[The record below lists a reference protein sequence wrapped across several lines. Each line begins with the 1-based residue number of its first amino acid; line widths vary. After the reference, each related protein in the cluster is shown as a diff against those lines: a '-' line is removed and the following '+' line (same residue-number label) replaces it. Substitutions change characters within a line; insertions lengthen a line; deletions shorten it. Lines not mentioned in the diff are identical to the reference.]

1 MEFSCTIM
9 ALCLKHLVHGQLHL
23 HHRCSQV
30 HTAGSMVTQYQHGA
44 SRFIYTN
51 KQMHLGMQTRNKQA
65 TVSYR
70 LGPSHRR
77 LEWWA
82 RSLPYPAL
90 TTLILFKV
98 FFAHVRLLHHEA
110 AATFCAA
117 HTMAWTNH
125 VKSQPVLQGLL
136 PAQAKILLPP
146 PHRH

>member
-1 MEFSCTIM
+1 MEQ
-9 ALCLKHLVHGQLHL
+9 AD
-23 HHRCSQV
+23 
-30 HTAGSMVTQYQHGA
+30 
-44 SRFIYTN
+44 FIYTN

-146 PHRH
+146 SHRH